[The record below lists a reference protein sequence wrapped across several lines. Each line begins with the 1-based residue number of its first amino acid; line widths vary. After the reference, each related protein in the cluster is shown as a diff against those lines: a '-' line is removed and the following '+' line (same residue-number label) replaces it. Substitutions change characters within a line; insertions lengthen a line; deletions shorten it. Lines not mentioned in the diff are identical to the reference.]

1 MRDYQ
6 QETERLRRSRCLVR
20 DHFPRFGINKTRE
33 IVRLLY
39 EISKREDTPPAAV
52 LTSESPIEFAALKE
66 YLLKRRFPVISR
78 EDPDFRPYLPG
89 FELDPNNC
97 LQLRRDSF
105 YPRRIYIE
113 KSVRDS
119 AMAGAFLNAFPEAES
134 SEISDL
140 KEFLSEYGGR
150 GIAEYNKRSETVFII
165 NEERDFFKRC
175 PCTGRAVPCGYT
187 VFNLSFG
194 CIYECT
200 YCYLQEYTNTPG
212 LIFPAN
218 VDHFLDRFSS
228 FRDLPA
234 TRSWQGGFRLR
245 LGTGEFSDS
254 LMLDDLTGYSIALV
268 EFFRG
273 RDDVTF
279 EFKTK
284 SANIG
289 NLLKLEG
296 DENIVVGWSLNP
308 QKVIDSNELYSAPLN
323 SRIDSARRVL
333 EAGYRVAFHFDPV
346 FYYDGWEDD
355 YREVIERIY
364 GVIAPEKIAWI
375 SLGTL
380 RFKPALKK
388 IIEARFPGNDILNAE
403 MVLGFDDKL
412 RYPDRLRY
420 RIYRS
425 LIDALTKDIHTIPIY
440 LCMEE
445 RSMWEELKLSFPFG
459 RLSVDGGPGN

>member
-6 QETERLRRSRCLVR
+6 KETERLSRARSLVGNS
-20 DHFPRFGINKTRE
+20 FPRFGVNKNRE

-39 EISKREDTPPAAV
+39 EISKREDVPPEEL
-52 LTSESPIEFAALKE
+52 LTSDSPVSFAGLKE
-66 YLLKRRFPVISR
+66 YLLKRRFPSTIR
-78 EDPDFRPYLPG
+78 EDPKLRPYLPG
-89 FELDPNNC
+89 FELSPDNY
-97 LQLRRDSF
+97 LRLREGSF

-119 AMAGAFLNAFPEAES
+119 ALAKAFLEAFPKAES

-140 KEFLSEYGGR
+140 KEFLSKYGGR
-150 GIAEYNKRSETVFII
+150 GIAEYNKRTETVFII
-165 NEERDFFKRC
+165 SEDRDFFKLC

-218 VDHFLDRFSS
+218 VDHFLSRFSS

-234 TRSWQGGFRLR
+234 TRGWRGGSRLR
-245 LGTGEFSDS
+245 IGTGEFSDS
-254 LMLDDLTGYSIALV
+254 LMLDDLTGYSIPLV
-268 EFFRG
+268 KFFRG
-273 RDDVTF
+273 RDDVIF

-289 NLLKLEG
+289 NLLKMEG

-308 QKVIDSNELYSAPLN
+308 QKVIDSNELYSASLDA
-323 SRIDSARRVL
+323 RIDSARRVL

-346 FYYDGWEDD
+346 FYYDGWDDD
-355 YREVIERIY
+355 YRGVIEKIFR
-364 GVIAPEKIAWI
+364 VVNPEKIAWI

-380 RFKPALKK
+380 RFNPALKK
-388 IIEARFPGNDILNAE
+388 IIEARFPGNDILDAE

-412 RYPDRLRY
+412 RYPDHLRY
-420 RIYRS
+420 RIYRT
-425 LIDALTKDIHTIPIY
+425 LIDALNKDSLILPIY

-445 RSMWEELKLSFPFG
+445 RSMWEELKLPFPF
-459 RLSVDGGPGN
+459 